1 MKLKNTHVF
10 SLSLSLI
17 FTLLSTI
24 VLAIPQ
30 ANNNSGSG
38 NEDQTIVLNSIHLN
52 DVANGGTLVISS
64 IDLNLIA
71 NGNQSTFTSANGQ
84 WFVDYLSGNV
94 TFVPNVNFNGVESIQ
109 YTIQNSLAE
118 ISNAAQLSVTLTAV
132 NDAPITFNN
141 FLSITEDSGLHSGN
155 MLANG
160 DFDVDNTLVS
170 CNTTPFL
177 NPAHGTLS
185 VLANGSFNYTPTA
198 NYFGTDMAIVLVCDQ
213 GLPLP
218 SACSHDTLFISVT
231 PVNDAPVAANDF
243 VTVLENSITTIQETS
258 NDTDIDNALDLTT
271 VEILYG
277 PFHGTAT
284 LLNGNIIYTPTIG
297 FFGSDSIFYQVC
309 DSAAPLTSICDQA
322 FVYITVSP
330 CSTDPSAD
338 CDGDGVTNATE
349 IANNTDP
356 NDPCDYLVL
365 SQTLGY
371 GAVWVNADCDGDGYT
386 NGIELGYNTMTNN
399 NCDYP
404 FMAQNAVPTNGWLS
418 QDCDGDGVTNGD
430 EIQSTTDG
438 TNACSLYAISIT
450 LTPSNAWLAGD
461 CDGDGVNNGSELTDN
476 TNPTNPCDL
485 DPLSITLPQDT
496 LWMFL
501 DCDGDGVENGDE
513 LQDSTYYL
521 SGCDYVASS
530 VTLPQSSVWMGYDC
544 DGDGV
549 TNQIEVTDNT
559 DPQNGCEFIL
569 AHVNVTPSAL
579 WNGWDCDEDGVTN
592 ANEVSDST
600 NLNNPCSFIASSITL
615 TPGAE
620 YTNAD
625 CDSDGLSNGA
635 ELTLTTD
642 PFNPDTD
649 GDGINDGQEVNQNS
663 DALDPCDPFA
673 SLTSCFVALIIPE
686 GISPNGDGK
695 NDVFEIVGADYY
707 PKNKLTIFNRFG
719 TEVYA
724 YGPGYTNQ
732 WNGTSTASMTIGSD
746 GLPTGS
752 YFYIFDKFGDGVEFE
767 KGYVYI
773 KR

>member
-1 MKLKNTHVF
+1 
-10 SLSLSLI
+10 
-17 FTLLSTI
+17 
-24 VLAIPQ
+24 
-30 ANNNSGSG
+30 
-38 NEDQTIVLNSIHLN
+38 
-52 DVANGGTLVISS
+52 
-64 IDLNLIA
+64 
-71 NGNQSTFTSANGQ
+71 
-84 WFVDYLSGNV
+84 
-94 TFVPNVNFNGVESIQ
+94 
-109 YTIQNSLAE
+109 
-118 ISNAAQLSVTLTAV
+118 
-132 NDAPITFNN
+132 
-141 FLSITEDSGLHSGN
+141 
-155 MLANG
+155 
-160 DFDVDNTLVS
+160 
-170 CNTTPFL
+170 
-177 NPAHGTLS
+177 
-185 VLANGSFNYTPTA
+185 
-198 NYFGTDMAIVLVCDQ
+198 
-213 GLPLP
+213 
-218 SACSHDTLFISVT
+218 
-231 PVNDAPVAANDF
+231 
-243 VTVLENSITTIQETS
+243 
-258 NDTDIDNALDLTT
+258 
-271 VEILYG
+271 
-277 PFHGTAT
+277 
-284 LLNGNIIYTPTIG
+284 
-297 FFGSDSIFYQVC
+297 
-309 DSAAPLTSICDQA
+309 
-322 FVYITVSP
+322 
-330 CSTDPSAD
+330 
-338 CDGDGVTNATE
+338 
-349 IANNTDP
+349 
-356 NDPCDYLVL
+356 
-365 SQTLGY
+365 
-371 GAVWVNADCDGDGYT
+371 
-386 NGIELGYNTMTNN
+386 
-399 NCDYP
+399 
-404 FMAQNAVPTNGWLS
+404 
-418 QDCDGDGVTNGD
+418 
-430 EIQSTTDG
+430 
-438 TNACSLYAISIT
+438 
-450 LTPSNAWLAGD
+450 
-461 CDGDGVNNGSELTDN
+461 
-476 TNPTNPCDL
+476 
-485 DPLSITLPQDT
+485 
-496 LWMFL
+496 MFL

-569 AHVNVTPSAL
+569 ANVNVTPSAQ

-673 SLTSCFVALIIPE
+673 SLASCFVALIIPE

-707 PKNKLTIFNRFG
+707 PNNKLTIFNRFG

-732 WNGTSTASMTIGSD
+732 WNGTSTGSMTIGSD